1 MQKKRFAAIILHVMK
16 ITIIQGALAFIFTIS
31 SFANDIRAQR
41 LLDRTVSMS
50 VENMEIKKVLSEI
63 QQQTGVKF
71 SYSSRSIRADRKISF
86 TATNNKLGHLLD
98 LYFKPLQIE
107 YKIVHRQLLLYAS
120 NQNEEVQQQKQV
132 DQQSNVQEIK
142 KRITGIVQNLKG
154 EPLAGVTVQ
163 IKGREEY
170 TTTDENGGFSI
181 DVQDDNAVLV
191 LSYTGYLMQEVTV
204 GNESTLQIFLVSTP
218 ESLNEVV
225 VVGYGTQKKVNL
237 TGSVATVSGKE
248 LLQAPTTNLT
258 NALAGRL
265 PGLIAVNG
273 NGKPGS
279 GSRIS
284 VRGASTFGDNSALI
298 IVDGNVRDFEQI
310 DPNEIE
316 SISVL
321 KDASATA
328 VYGSRAA
335 NGVILVTTKRGR
347 TGKPTFN
354 YNGFAGVQQPTSYP
368 RVMNAAE
375 YAVTK
380 NVALANMG
388 KPAKYTEQ
396 ELDDIINGKVPE
408 TDWYDLTMN
417 DNAFQTQHNISVNG
431 GSEAIKYFL
440 SLGYLDQNGLYDMIN
455 YKRYSIRSNVDAQIN
470 KNLVLS
476 ADFDA
481 RVQNNNGSGFSPE
494 GIFDDITSA
503 YPLDMAYNPD
513 GTVFYT
519 HEQHP
524 VEEIKTGYQK
534 IKTNILQATVSFKQ
548 EIPFITGLSLAG
560 KASFGKEYV
569 NNKHYQVPV
578 LMNRQNENGET
589 LEIYP
594 FGGWNGKTGLYHGT
608 NEYNTTLYTLNLN
621 YNRTFG
627 DHAVSGLALFEQFDA
642 TASDVY
648 AFRTNF
654 PANGLDELFYGG
666 QEQKDAGGG
675 SFNDG
680 RQSFV
685 TRANYTYKDRYLL
698 EASFRFDGSVAFPE
712 SKKYGFFP
720 AVSAGW
726 RISEEAFMQNSNALS
741 FIDNLKLRAS
751 YGVVGNDRNVY
762 QGRRPT
768 FQYLQVFNPAGTW
781 INGTSVLSSIIPGVL
796 PNPNV
801 TWESAAIA
809 NIGVDGSMWNQKFQ
823 FEVDVFHKRT
833 SDILLSRIRS
843 IPATLGAQLPAEN
856 YATVDNKG
864 LEVSVTHNNNI
875 GALRLFVR
883 ANGSFSRS
891 KVITLDEPANIP
903 DYLRQTG
910 RPLGF
915 RLGYKALGFFESDE
929 DVAKYLPQ
937 FNGGQKAGDV
947 KYADINGDGKVDAND
962 QTIISMDNNTPKITG
977 GLSFGGSYKRF
988 DLAVLFQ
995 GAAKVNIILD
1005 GTSRNFFQGGSRNG
1019 FANLLD
1025 YWTPENKDAAYPRP
1039 WEGPHPNNSLT
1050 SSLYLR
1056 DTRYVRLK
1064 SVDIGY
1070 TIPENIL
1077 NKAGIDRLR
1086 LYFTGSNLFVWDK
1099 LKMFDPEIESANGL
1113 YYPQQRTLNVGVNLT
1128 F

>member
-1 MQKKRFAAIILHVMK
+1 MHKTRFVAIIRHIMN
-16 ITIIQGALAFIFTIS
+16 ITITQVAIAIIFSVST
-31 SFANDIRAQR
+31 FANTIKAQD
-41 LLDRTVSMS
+41 LLDTRVTLSL
-50 VENMEIKKVLSEI
+50 ENTAISEVLSQI
-63 QQQTGVKF
+63 QEKTGVKF
-71 SYSSRSIRADRKISF
+71 SYSSTSIKAHRKISIV
-86 TATNNKLGHLLD
+86 ADNDKLSQLLD
-98 LYFKPLQIE
+98 QYFKPLDIN
-107 YKIVHRQLLLYAS
+107 YKVVHEQLLLFAEHDNPNIKNS
-120 NQNEEVQQQKQV
+120 SRNEAANTV
-132 DQQSNVQEIK
+132 DPIAVSGSVE
-142 KRITGIVQNLKG
+142 NLKG
-154 EPLAGVTVQ
+154 EPLEGVTVQ
-163 IKGREEY
+163 VKNSTLY
-170 TTTDENGGFSI
+170 VVTDGQGKFTI
-181 DVQDDNAVLV
+181 QVPDKNAVLV
-191 LSYTGYLMQEVTV
+191 ISYTGYLTQEISAASDEELKVYMV
-204 GNESTLQIFLVSTP
+204 ASP

-237 TGSVATVSGKE
+237 TGSVATVSSKE
-248 LLQAPTTNLT
+248 LLQAPATNVT

-298 IVDGNVRDFEQI
+298 IVDGIVRDFEQI

-347 TGKPTFN
+347 SGKPTFN
-354 YNGFAGVQQPTSYP
+354 YNAFAGVQQPTSYP

-380 NVALANMG
+380 NIALANMG
-388 KPAKYTEQ
+388 KPAKYTDE
-396 ELDDIINGKVPE
+396 ELDDIINGRVPE
-408 TDWYDLTMN
+408 TDWYDMTLQ
-417 DNAFQTQHNISVNG
+417 DNAFQTQHNVSVNG
-431 GSEAIKYFL
+431 GSDAIKYFL

-455 YKRYSIRSNVDAQIN
+455 FKRYSFRSNVDAQIN
-470 KNLVLS
+470 KNLVIS

-534 IKTNILQATVSFKQ
+534 IRTNILQATLSFKQ
-548 EIPFITGLSLAG
+548 EIPFINGLSLAG

-578 LMNRQNENGET
+578 LMNRQDEDGNT

-621 YNRTFG
+621 YARTFG

-642 TASDVY
+642 TANDVY

-685 TRANYTYKDRYLL
+685 MRGNYTFKQCYLL
-698 EASFRFDGSVAFPE
+698 EASFRLDGSVAFPE
-712 SKKYGFFP
+712 SKKFGFFP

-726 RISEEAFMQNSNALS
+726 RISEEPFMQNSNALA
-741 FIDNLKLRAS
+741 FIDNLKIRAS

-762 QGRRPT
+762 LGRRPT
-768 FQYLQVFNPAGTW
+768 FQYLQAFNPSGTW
-781 INGTSVLSSIIPGVL
+781 INGTNVLSSITPGVL
-796 PNPNV
+796 PNAAV

-809 NIGVDGSMWNQKFQ
+809 NVGVDGSMWNGKLQ
-823 FEVDVFHKRT
+823 FEVDLFHKRT

-864 LEVSVTHNNNI
+864 IEVSVTHNNNI
-875 GALRLFVR
+875 GELRLFVR
-883 ANGSFSRS
+883 ANASFSRS

-915 RLGYKALGFFESDE
+915 RLGYQALGFFQSDE
-929 DVAKYLPQ
+929 EVEKYLPQ

-947 KYADINGDGKVDAND
+947 KYADINGDGRVDAND
-962 QTIISMDNNTPKITG
+962 QTIISMDNNTPKITA

-995 GAAKVNIILD
+995 AASRVNIILD

-1025 YWTPENKDAAYPRP
+1025 YWTPENRDAAYPRP

-1056 DTRYVRLK
+1056 DTRYIRLK
-1064 SVDIGY
+1064 SVDLGY
-1070 TIPENIL
+1070 TIPERIL
-1077 NKAGIDRLR
+1077 EPIGIDRLR
-1086 LYFTGSNLFVWDK
+1086 VYFAGSNLFVLDK
-1099 LKMFDPEIESANGL
+1099 LNMFDPEIESANGL